1 LKSAFIS
8 LASFRRGL
16 QGYILLRSEI
26 DCAGDDF
33 SEEGPLTWLY
43 LILAGLVVGMIAR
56 LLLPGRDPIGFFGTL
71 IVGVVGTLLGGYLWI
86 AVVGG
91 EDSNGIEF
99 IPGVLTAMILLWIY
113 RKATYG
119 RARTRIRH

>member
-1 LKSAFIS
+1 
-8 LASFRRGL
+8 
-16 QGYILLRSEI
+16 
-26 DCAGDDF
+26 
-33 SEEGPLTWLY
+33 LTWLY

-56 LLLPGRDPIGFFGTL
+56 LLLPGRDPIGFLGTL

-99 IPGVLTAMILLWIY
+99 IPGVLTAMLLLWIY

-119 RARTRIRH
+119 RARARIRH